1 MYIVHTVL
9 YTLPMA
15 LTRDS
20 LLKIMSCSSL
30 CFLIQQWYH
39 SEKLDASQP
48 EGLKGEEVENKL
60 IKYCDIIEKTSGY
73 LFSTLNM
80 FVQRRIWSHSLTI
93 QVKKVMKRNTV
104 VRGVWFFGNQ
114 RKHQVFKAFHLTS
127 NLRFLK
133 SSKWMCQRQILIT

>member
-60 IKYCDIIEKTSGY
+60 IKYCDIIEKKSGY
-73 LFSTLNM
+73 LFFTLNM

-93 QVKKVMKRNTV
+93 QVKKVMKGNIV
-104 VRGVWFFGNQ
+104 VTGVCFFGNQ
-114 RKHQVFKAFHLTS
+114 RISQVFKAFHHTS
-127 NLRFLK
+127 NLRVLK
-133 SSKWMCQRQILIT
+133 SSKCMCQRQILIT